1 MLFKH
6 FSANPKFYLAA
17 SIAVVLLLAMTTPPA
32 RSSAA
37 SQKKKAQKPPAQSQ
51 DRGIKGEL
59 DRQEALKLKA
69 QADARG
75 VGLVDTLPGK
85 SKRFALIIGIDQY
98 SDSQMS
104 PLSGATN
111 DARLLA
117 AALVKHAGF
126 PPDQVVLLAS
136 NQPAD
141 RKPTRGNILRRLSNL
156 AAVVP
161 KDGLLLFSFAGH
173 GIERNNQAFLLP
185 SDAQVSNDVNLLEQT
200 AVNVVQIKDW
210 IRKTGVGQVILLLD
224 ACRNDPAAGRAA
236 ADNPLTKAYTRGF
249 DFNVRNREVTAFATL
264 YATEIGSR
272 AYEFSEKR
280 QGYFTWALVE
290 GLRGKAANERGEVTL
305 SALVKYLQDTVPQRV
320 LLDLG
325 RGKTQ
330 KPFAVVE
337 GYRANDLVLASKEGA
352 TTSTPAGSPSAK
364 TVESNEPPTPAD
376 TTEATQMES
385 GREAE
390 PPKSNNLTG
399 TTWTGNSPE
408 LIDGEYTIEFLKD
421 GGLNYIFNR
430 LLNGKMERTTVKGKW
445 RQADNFVQITI
456 GNAYSAW
463 QGKLDGAIIKGST
476 GNVEGDKRDFMLLK
490 KTP

>member
-1 MLFKH
+1 MLLGRFRLTTK
-6 FSANPKFYLAA
+6 SYLAA
-17 SIAVVLLLAMTTPPA
+17 TIAAVLLLALTQTPTL
-32 RSSAA
+32 SSAA
-37 SQKKKAQKPPAQSQ
+37 SQKKKAQPPAQNQ
-51 DRGIKGEL
+51 GRGIKQEL
-59 DRQEALKLKA
+59 DRQEQLKLKA

-75 VGLVDTLPGK
+75 VGLVNTLPGK

-98 SDSQMS
+98 SDSQMTS
-104 PLSGATN
+104 LAGATN
-111 DARLLA
+111 DARALA

-200 AVNVVQIKDW
+200 AINVVQIKDW
-210 IRKTGVGQVILLLD
+210 IRKTGVGQVILMLD

-272 AYEFSEKR
+272 AYEYSEKR

-330 KPFAVVE
+330 RPFAVVE
-337 GYRANDLVLASKEGA
+337 GYRANDLVLATTAAA
-352 TTSTPAGSPSAK
+352 TNSVDATPAVVAF
-364 TVESNEPPTPAD
+364 ESNEPSPAE
-376 TTEATQMES
+376 TTETPPQTS
-385 GREAE
+385 RETE
-390 PPKSNNLTG
+390 KPKFNDLTS

-408 LIDGEYTIEFLKD
+408 LVDGEYTIEFLKD
-421 GGLNYIFNR
+421 GVLNYIFNR
-430 LLNGKMERTTVKGKW
+430 LSNGKMERTTVKGKW
-445 RQADNFVQITI
+445 RQAENFVQITI
-456 GNAYSAW
+456 GNAYSTW
-463 QGKLDGAIIKGST
+463 QGKLDGPIIKGTT
-476 GNVEGDKRDFMLLK
+476 GNVEGDKRDFVLLK